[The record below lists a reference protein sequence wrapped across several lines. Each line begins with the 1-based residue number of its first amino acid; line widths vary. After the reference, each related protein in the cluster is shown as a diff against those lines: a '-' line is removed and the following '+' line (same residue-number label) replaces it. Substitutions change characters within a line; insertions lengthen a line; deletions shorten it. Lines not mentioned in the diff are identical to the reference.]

1 MWPCVTDPSLR
12 KTDSESE
19 DEWRIQDGQGGFCV
33 GNDWLLNNAHQ
44 PGVPGSTSTSTQC
57 IQIPY
62 HCLGQAS
69 VSLYAAIQTRLQPTR
84 PLGFFSSWLLLV
96 LPLLLSMTLFANQ
109 PATLLVLLSVFTGLL
124 LYLPKPKSGSP
135 LPLRQPLVSSAPTS
149 SNPVRIPPLPALT
162 TYRAHM
168 MLMTVLA
175 ILAVDFPVFPRSL
188 VKCETF
194 GVSLVWKLGQCHLFF
209 I

>member
-1 MWPCVTDPSLR
+1 MH
-12 KTDSESE
+12 
-19 DEWRIQDGQGGFCV
+19 
-33 GNDWLLNNAHQ
+33 LLI
-44 PGVPGSTSTSTQC
+44 T
-57 IQIPY
+57 Y

-84 PLGFFSSWLLLV
+84 PLGFLSSWLLLV
-96 LPLLLSMTLFANQ
+96 LPLVLSMTLFANR
-109 PATLLVLLSVFTGLL
+109 PIMLTVLLSTI
-124 LYLPKPKSGSP
+124 SGSVLYMP
-135 LPLRQPLVSSAPTS
+135 RPENGTFFPSRQPPVSSASTS

-194 GVSLVWKLGQCHLFF
+194 GVSLVWSSYYDTVFLS
-209 I
+209 